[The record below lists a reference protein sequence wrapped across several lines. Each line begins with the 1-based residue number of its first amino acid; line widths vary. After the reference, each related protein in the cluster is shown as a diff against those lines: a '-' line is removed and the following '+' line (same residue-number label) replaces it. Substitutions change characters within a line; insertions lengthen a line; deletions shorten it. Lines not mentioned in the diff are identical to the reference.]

1 MHTQL
6 VTKKIEEKVQMEN
19 QKHINHIINM
29 EILIISKH
37 QPVKNQGKFKGKVQN
52 QRARNL
58 EQQIQD
64 LLMKLEHMV
73 EMESR
78 I

>member
-37 QPVKNQGKFKGKVQN
+37 QPVKNQGKFKDKVQN
-52 QRARNL
+52 QRARNR

>member
-1 MHTQL
+1 MLMQL

-29 EILIISKH
+29 QIIIILKH
-37 QPVKNQGKFKGKVQN
+37 QPVKNQGKFKAKVQN
-52 QRARNL
+52 QPARNL

-64 LLMKLEHMV
+64 LPMKLAHMV